1 MALRIRLK
9 RVGMKKQPSYRVVIM
24 ESSHTRDGKPIAEI
38 GHYTP
43 YKSDKPLQI
52 DLAAVDSWTAKGA
65 KPTETVERLIKKLRA
80 GATAPVA

>member
-24 ESSHTRDGKPIAEI
+24 ESSQTRDGRPIAEV

-43 YKSDKPLQI
+43 YRADKPLSI
-52 DLAAVDSWTAKGA
+52 DLEAVDTWMSKGA
-65 KPTETVERLIKKLRA
+65 KPTETVERLIKKLRTPA
-80 GATAPVA
+80 